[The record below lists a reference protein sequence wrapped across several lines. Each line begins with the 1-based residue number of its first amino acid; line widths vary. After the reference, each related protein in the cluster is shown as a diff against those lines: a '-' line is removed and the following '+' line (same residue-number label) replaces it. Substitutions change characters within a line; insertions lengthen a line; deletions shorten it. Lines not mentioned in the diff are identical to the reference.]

1 MIWSPVRLKRY
12 RDKNLTLPQLVLKDP
27 DYFFWAYE
35 NEAFNRD
42 LEDEA
47 EEIYQKATSIRIPA
61 SAGDDV
67 EVEYLRHHSERKFQN
82 ARIVPRSQPRFKQS
96 IRTEVIDLRVP
107 RQLKKMDRLGN
118 DLLIKLLKKLC
129 FGSPEARLTKK
140 RCEEFFET
148 DENFDL

>member
-1 MIWSPVRLKRY
+1 MNWTTVTFGRY
-12 RDKNLTLPQLVLKDP
+12 RGKNLTLPQLALKDP

-35 NEAFNRD
+35 KEAFENN

-61 SAGDDV
+61 TAGDDM
-67 EVEYLRHHSERKFQN
+67 EVEYLRHPFERGLAS
-82 ARIVPRSQPRFKQS
+82 ARIVPRSQPQFKES
-96 IRTEVIDLRVP
+96 PRTEAIDLRVP
-107 RQLKKMDRLGN
+107 RRMKKMDRVGN
-118 DLLIKLLKKLC
+118 DLLIRFLKKQY
-129 FGSPEARLTKK
+129 FGSPDARLTKK